1 MYHRPNINAKSIV
14 LLEKK
19 MGIYPDDFEVD
30 KDSLIRVQKA
40 VKKALKEKN
49 DKLKVTENYKH
60 LFFQSTWIRKSTL
73 PEWVKIFSVHTTD
86 KELTK
91 ELQQINNKKA
101 TQKKMAKDFEQT
113 ILKEDIQMANKYMKK
128 CSTALVIVEMQ
139 FKTTMRYHFTP
150 TRSAKIKKKTGRM
163 KC

>member
-1 MYHRPNINAKSIV
+1 
-14 LLEKK
+14 
-19 MGIYPDDFEVD
+19 MGIYFDDFEVD

-60 LFFQSTWIRKSTL
+60 LFFQSTCLRKSSL
-73 PEWVKIFSVHTTD
+73 PEWVEIFSVHTTD

-101 TQKKMAKDFEQT
+101 TQLKKKLAKDFEQT
-113 ILKEDIQMANKYMKK
+113 LLKEDIQMANKYMKN

-150 TRSAKIKKKTGRM
+150 TRMAKIKKTGRM